1 MKASIKG
8 LNVTVNMTVA
18 VKGDFE
24 IEPSQAQE
32 LAHETYKGCDIAAG
46 VEVAVGLEEASV
58 DVTPDEVKAC
68 LDALLESSRHE
79 LEARIRKEE
88 LRYRRDELAARKSEE

>member
-1 MKASIKG
+1 MKAAIKG
-8 LNVTVNMTVA
+8 LNVTVKMEVA

-32 LAHETYKGCDIAAG
+32 MSHEVYKDCDIAAG
-46 VEVAVGLEEASV
+46 VEVSVGLEEATV
-58 DVTPDEVKAC
+58 DVTPDEVKSC
-68 LDALLESSRHE
+68 LDALMQTSRDE

-88 LRYRRDELAARKSEE
+88 MRYKRDALARKSE